1 MADKTRVA
9 FVGCGGIAEA
19 HLKGLVKNEQ
29 VELAGFCDVNLARAD
44 EISKKYSVTAKTF
57 GNAEQMFG
65 TLEIDAVFF
74 CLPPY
79 AHGSE
84 MEAAKRG
91 IPFFVEKPIDLHL
104 EQAERIARAIK
115 KKKILTSVGYMNR
128 YRKGVQLVR
137 DLIEQDQ
144 PILMTGGWIGGTPSG
159 EKGGIW
165 NWWIRKEKSGGQ
177 FLEQVTHTVDL
188 VRFIS
193 GEVSQVHAFPAKGLN
208 KAIPQGYS
216 IEDASVVSMKFRNG
230 AVASL
235 WASCSANGGGGA
247 VSLNIFANSTT
258 ALFTGWEHSLRLLR
272 KGVDPV
278 EIKGEENIFEVEDNS
293 FIEAVRKNDP
303 SHIMCQYEDGLRTL
317 EVTVAANKSM
327 TSKRPVRLSNA
338 TR

>member
-1 MADKTRVA
+1 MADKTRVG

-19 HLKGLVKNEQ
+19 HLKGLVKNEN

-44 EISKKYSVTAKTF
+44 EISKKYGVTAKTF
-57 GNAEQMFG
+57 DNAKQM
-65 TLEIDAVFF
+65 LEAVEIDAVYF

-84 MEAAKRG
+84 LEAARRG
-91 IPFFVEKPIDLHL
+91 IPFFLEKPINLFL
-104 EQAERIARAIK
+104 EQAETIARAVK
-115 KKKILTSVGYMNR
+115 KKKILTSIGYMNR

-137 DLIEQDQ
+137 DLAKQDQ
-144 PILMTGGWIGGTPSG
+144 PILMIGGWIGGTPSA

-193 GEVSQVHAFPAKGLN
+193 GEIAEVHAFPARGLN
-208 KAIPQGYS
+208 TVAPNGYN
-216 IEDASVVSMKFRNG
+216 IEDASVVSMKFKNR

-247 VSLNIFANSTT
+247 VSLSIFTNNAT

-272 KGVDPV
+272 KGTEPV
-278 EIKGEENIFEVEDNS
+278 EIKGEENIFEVEDNA
-293 FIEAVRKNDP
+293 FIEAVRKSDP
-303 SHIMCQYEDGLRTL
+303 KHILCQYEDGLRTL

-327 TSKRPVRLSNA
+327 ASKKAVNLRQV